1 MAFID
6 EIKSLSVDLP
16 TFQKQIEDW
25 ILKFADSSADRTIIS
40 IKEDI
45 KKKAGTGQYT
55 AHANYKLIEGK
66 IELSGKECRIYD
78 EELVEKINS
87 NKDRLKI
94 SSLYSPIHMDLDSIT
109 FNQYTCQTQISKNK
123 ILFTDLDKIQVQ
135 FFISEFGKIVFNKM
149 ADRIKV
155 DGVIVEPILR
165 VFRQS
170 EFDKAVYIKDKEIY
184 EYKYKS
190 KVPHGLYADI
200 IVKYCFKY

>member
-1 MAFID
+1 MVHLALFKVFRGDETNLPASMNDGWAYFCTDTGNFYID
-6 EIKSLSVDLP
+6 WDNGENLVR
-16 TFQKQIEDW
+16 TQIN
-25 ILKFADSSADRTIIS
+25 SN
-40 IKEDI
+40 
-45 KKKAGTGQYT
+45 Y
-55 AHANYKLIEGK
+55 ANKL
-66 IELSGKECRIYD
+66 RYMDD